1 MKYDAIVVASGV
13 GSRANLGYNKVLYKM
28 SNGKTVLENAC
39 QLFLLDED
47 CRKVIVVTSDD
58 IFKHEK
64 VVVVGGGAKRSDSV
78 LNGLKA
84 ADSEYVLIHDGARP
98 YLSKKALEDIKEAVV
113 KTGAAILA
121 HKCKDTVKK
130 VINGKIVS
138 TIDREEIY
146 LAETPQAFLLKD
158 LLRANE
164 MAAGKNVTD
173 DASIMEMAG
182 YEVSVVENLDNNPK
196 LTLKAD
202 FKEI

>member
-28 SNGKTVLENAC
+28 NNGKTVLENAC
-39 QLFLLDED
+39 HLFLMDDD
-47 CRKVIVVTSDD
+47 CQKVIIVTSDD
-58 IFKHEK
+58 VFEDEK
-64 VVVVGGGAKRSDSV
+64 VIKVKGGQRRMDSV
-78 LNGLKA
+78 LNGLRVA
-84 ADSEYVLIHDGARP
+84 ESEYVLIHDGARP
-98 YLSKKALEDIKEAVV
+98 YLSQRALDDIKSEVV

-130 VINGKIVS
+130 VVDGKIVN

-146 LAETPQAFLLKD
+146 LAETPQAFRLKD

-164 MAAGKNVTD
+164 MVFDNVTD

-182 YEVSVVENLDNNPK
+182 YDVSVVENFDNNPK